1 MEKIYHITWTTFN
14 SRVSERMEIYNVK
27 PWSNGIFLDN
37 NQEYEITKILW
48 KIIREIHLKVYAYNI
63 CNDHIH
69 ILFQCKKDDLD
80 LIIRR
85 LKWKSTKLYK
95 DLHNIEDRIH
105 LWGQKFNKTII
116 ENKIQFFNTINYI
129 KNNRKKHNLENNKL
143 LEINFCKN
151 IIT

>member
-48 KIIREIHLKVYAYNI
+48 KIIREIHLRVYAYNI

-129 KNNRKKHNLENNKL
+129 KNNRKKHNLEKNKL
-143 LEINFCKN
+143 LKINFCKN
-151 IIT
+151 ITT